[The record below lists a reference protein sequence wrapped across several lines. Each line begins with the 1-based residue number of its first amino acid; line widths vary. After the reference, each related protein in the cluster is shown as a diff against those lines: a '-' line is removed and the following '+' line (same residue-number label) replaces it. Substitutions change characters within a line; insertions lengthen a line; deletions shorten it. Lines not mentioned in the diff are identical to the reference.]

1 MFPDGRV
8 LSSSFN
14 SPIASAAG
22 GGVLK
27 KQRNSN
33 KISIKIQSDKWK
45 RPLQM
50 DIQKTDKFRILYIKC
65 SEELNVAI
73 DDIKLRYVLNYDSAI
88 SFFLEI
94 PSYSLCSF
102 DGEPLELNDTP
113 SDIELEGGEV
123 IDLRLKK

>member
-94 PSYSLCSF
+94 PSNKIQIPIIFAVLMAN
-102 DGEPLELNDTP
+102 P
-113 SDIELEGGEV
+113 
-123 IDLRLKK
+123 